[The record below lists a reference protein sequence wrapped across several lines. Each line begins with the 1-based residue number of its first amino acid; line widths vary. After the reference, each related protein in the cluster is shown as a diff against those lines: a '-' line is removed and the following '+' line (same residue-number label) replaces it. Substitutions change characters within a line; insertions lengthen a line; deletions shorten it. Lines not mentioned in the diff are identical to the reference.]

1 MLPGSEREKANI
13 DRKKKKEEEAVGGSE
28 KKQKKGSSEERRH
41 STHLFHL
48 YLPPSSLK
56 TKTQDCKSPDVKLTN
71 DADSKHGHLS
81 FRGKGEGADPEA
93 HEYGLDLNLFA
104 AIDVEGSKVATSD
117 RGVVLVVAKAD
128 KDAEE
133 HWPRL
138 LKASGKAPSNIVSV
152 FFLGGGGGGDEG
164 EERERER
171 VFSFTLLSSAFFHRP
186 LTLFP
191 SSPFFPTGN
200 KTSKKKKK
208 KKRKSTG
215 TAGRMRTTRPRPRR
229 RALAAPAATTA
240 GLEGW
245 TSPL

>member
-152 FFLGGGGGGDEG
+152 FFLGGGGGGTREK
-164 EERERER
+164 RERER
-171 VFSFTLLSSAFFHRP
+171 GFFLLLYFLLLSFIGRSLSFPLPLFFQRGTKHQ
-186 LTLFP
+186 
-191 SSPFFPTGN
+191 
-200 KTSKKKKK
+200 KKKKK
-208 KKRKSTG
+208 KNRKSTG

>member
-152 FFLGGGGGGDEG
+152 FFLGGGGGFDMAALQSMMAAGGGGGDDDFGGEEEDDDDEG
-164 EERERER
+164 GEGEGGDAAA
-171 VFSFTLLSSAFFHRP
+171 SADEP
-186 LTLFP
+186 
-191 SSPFFPTGN
+191 
-200 KTSKKKKK
+200 
-208 KKRKSTG
+208 
-215 TAGRMRTTRPRPRR
+215 
-229 RALAAPAATTA
+229 APAAAA
-240 GLEGW
+240 GKGDSVAVEAAAEAAV
-245 TSPL
+245 SEK

>member
-164 EERERER
+164 EEREREG
-171 VFSFTLLSSAFFHRP
+171 FFFYFTFFCFLSSAAHS
-186 LTLFP
+186 LSLFP
-191 SSPFFPTGN
+191 FFSNGEQN
-200 KTSKKKKK
+200 IKKKKK
-208 KKRKSTG
+208 KKTENRLG
-215 TAGRMRTTRPRPRR
+215 PLAG
-229 RALAAPAATTA
+229 
-240 GLEGW
+240 
-245 TSPL
+245 

>member
-104 AIDVEGSKVATSD
+104 AIDVEGSKVATTTLAA
-117 RGVVLVVAKAD
+117 RRRTTTTRAARER
-128 KDAEE
+128 EE
-133 HWPRL
+133 MLLRAPTSPPLLLLLARATLLPWRPRRRPPS
-138 LKASGKAPSNIVSV
+138 LKSRKSV
-152 FFLGGGGGGDEG
+152 KEK
-164 EERERER
+164 ERKQRREREREKR
-171 VFSFTLLSSAFFHRP
+171 ERK
-186 LTLFP
+186 
-191 SSPFFPTGN
+191 G
-200 KTSKKKKK
+200 KQIQ
-208 KKRKSTG
+208 KKRKGSVVIEKSQIEPQNSAPFYIYTFKRNKG
-215 TAGRMRTTRPRPRR
+215 EKRR
-229 RALAAPAATTA
+229 SKRKFF
-240 GLEGW
+240 
-245 TSPL
+245 